1 MRILTLPALL
11 VLAAF
16 CDPASSADGPKPPSA
31 QLRIIAAT
39 SGIAQSSS
47 VTRYATEACDNGERL
62 AKFNFTTPSGKKE
75 VEVPVGARLFLV
87 AYAHVE
93 PPVGAQ
99 TVGKT
104 SCRGMA
110 SFVPEDGKV
119 YEVKHDLKDRN
130 CPLLVTDA
138 SGAAPATFQKHKVT
152 GACKKV
158 D

>member
-1 MRILTLPALL
+1 MRTPTLPALL
-11 VLAAF
+11 ALAAF
-16 CDPASSADGPKPPSA
+16 CAPAWSAEEPKPPSA
-31 QLRIIAAT
+31 QLRIVSAT

-47 VTRYATEACDNGERL
+47 VTRYATETCEQGERL
-62 AKFNFTTPSGKKE
+62 ARFNFTTPSGKKE
-75 VEVPVGARLFLV
+75 VEVPIGARLYLV

-119 YEVKHDLKDRN
+119 YEVKHDLKARN

-138 SGAAPATFQKHKVT
+138 SGAAPATLQKHKAA
-152 GACKKV
+152 GACKKA

>member
-1 MRILTLPALL
+1 MRTLTLPALL
-11 VLAAF
+11 ALAAF
-16 CDPASSADGPKPPSA
+16 GGPASSAEEPKPPSA
-31 QLRIIAAT
+31 MLRIVAAT
-39 SGIAQSSS
+39 SGIAESSW
-47 VTRYATEACDNGERL
+47 VARYATETCDQGERL

-75 VEVPVGARLFLV
+75 VEVPIGARLYLQ

-119 YEVKHDLKDRN
+119 YEVKHDLKTRN
-130 CPLLVTDA
+130 CPLLITEA
-138 SGAAPATFQKHKVT
+138 SGAAPATFQKHKVA
-152 GACKKV
+152 GPCKKAE
-158 D
+158 